1 MLRRQR
7 GSFLARVRRLV
18 ARRASLDAATAI
30 LDRVDVR
37 DGDILTLTMPRST
50 TRADEIRMRMSL
62 RQRLDD
68 RRLYRTSIVLL
79 DERTKLEIVANAG
92 FLT

>member
-1 MLRRQR
+1 MRRSR
-7 GSFLARVRRLV
+7 GTVLARVRRLV
-18 ARRASLDAATAI
+18 VRRAALDAATAI
-30 LDRVDVR
+30 LDRIDVS

-68 RRLYRTSIVLL
+68 RRLYRTSLVTLEEGVTL
-79 DERTKLEIVANAG
+79 RVERAPTE
-92 FLT
+92 